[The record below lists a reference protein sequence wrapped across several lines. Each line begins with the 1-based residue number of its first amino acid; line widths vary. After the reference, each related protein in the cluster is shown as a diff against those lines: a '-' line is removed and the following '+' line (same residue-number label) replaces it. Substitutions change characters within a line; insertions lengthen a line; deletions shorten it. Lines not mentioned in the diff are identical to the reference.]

1 MRKNLL
7 FVSLLSFSTIIA
19 APQTFEDQL
28 SDILGN
34 RNIRYKNGTLTVTE
48 QCMQGKYIAGGLAS
62 IALTTV
68 GVAVENPVAKGC
80 CIGSGIALGLVSGIS
95 AVYDP
100 NLWYDAELYRFDNHG
115 LAVRENYVVRWS
127 QVHSLTIEDF
137 FKEEFSEVPVASV
150 HEGQPAQKVKV
161 STGRKYAG
169 RSLVVRGK
177 HSSRLWSIN
186 EPDLQGPLN
195 FNQFVDV
202 CELYKGKH
210 GAA

>member
-1 MRKNLL
+1 MYKNLL
-7 FVSLLSFSTIIA
+7 LASLMSFSAVIA
-19 APQTFEDQL
+19 VPQTFEDQL
-28 SDILGN
+28 RDVVSN
-34 RNIRYKNGTLTVTE
+34 PHARYKNGTLTITE
-48 QCMQGKYIAGGLAS
+48 KCMQGKYIAGGVAS
-62 IALTTV
+62 VALTTV

-80 CIGSGIALGLVSGIS
+80 CIASGIALGLASGI
-95 AVYDP
+95 AAAYDP
-100 NLWYDAELYRFDNHG
+100 NLWYDAELYRFDKHG
-115 LAVRENYVVRWS
+115 LAVRENYVVQWS

-137 FKEEFSEVPVASV
+137 FKEEFSEIPVASM
-150 HEGQPAQKVKV
+150 HEGEPSQKVKV

-186 EPDLQGPLN
+186 EPDLKGPLN

-202 CELYKGKH
+202 CELYKSKF